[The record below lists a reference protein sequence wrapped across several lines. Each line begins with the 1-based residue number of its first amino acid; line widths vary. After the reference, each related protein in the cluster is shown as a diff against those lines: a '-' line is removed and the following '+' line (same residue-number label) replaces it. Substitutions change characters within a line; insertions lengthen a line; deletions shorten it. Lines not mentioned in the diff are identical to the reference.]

1 MISKLQ
7 FKLKDAAGN
16 LLCEPTLII
25 SISMSLLPIT
35 EPITGKVY
43 HEPTPF
49 THEAWLN
56 LQRQSKQYSYPSTK
70 AYKEAS

>member
-1 MISKLQ
+1 
-7 FKLKDAAGN
+7 
-16 LLCEPTLII
+16 
-25 SISMSLLPIT
+25 MSLLPIT

-70 AYKEAS
+70 AYKEASYLA